1 MILLKGRKKTPKQQN
16 KNRVVTDTVS
26 RKAERKSKMTRREF
40 FVKVV
45 EMGMDAELVEFAKN
59 EIAKLDNEKIR
70 RASKP
75 SKVQIANAPIIEKIA
90 DFLKGQNEPMVASDI
105 ANALELTPQ
114 KVSAL
119 VKKIDGIQVSEVVRN
134 KRVVKAYAL

>member
-1 MILLKGRKKTPKQQN
+1 
-16 KNRVVTDTVS
+16 
-26 RKAERKSKMTRREF
+26 MTRRDF

-75 SKVQIANAPIIEKIA
+75 SKVQIANAPIVEKIA
-90 DFLKGQNEPMVASDI
+90 DFLKGQSEPIVASDI

-119 VKKIDGIQVSEVVRN
+119 VKKIDGIQISEVVRN